1 MRQLRFMR
9 AATLIA
15 SLLCLRAVA
24 GAETDVSGKAYRL
37 APRDVIEV
45 KVYRQPDLD
54 THASISENGA
64 LTMSLLGPIPLAGK
78 TPQEARAPVRR
89 PLAKDYLVDPQ
100 IRLTGVD

>member
-1 MRQLRFMR
+1 MRQPAYIRV
-9 AATLIA
+9 ATLIA

-24 GAETDVSGKAYRL
+24 GSETNVSGKAYRL

-64 LTMSLLGPIPLAGK
+64 LTMPLLGSIPLAGK
-78 TPQEARAPVRR
+78 TPEEARDTIRGL
-89 PLAKDYLVDPQ
+89 LAKDYLVDPQ
-100 IRLTGVD
+100 V